1 MNEPS
6 STAAVNRALLAQLA
20 RDPDP
25 HVATAY
31 PAWADP
37 ARRTAAWIRAR
48 LAADDEPGAV
58 AFDELHRW
66 RTSLDEALDLMQ
78 HHDPAQYR
86 HWRQPGTWLDSLLR
100 LRSLLAHVLAKAY
113 WNDTPTVSYA
123 ELDVPRFLWGAR

>member
-6 STAAVNRALLAQLA
+6 STAVVNRALLVQLA
-20 RDPDP
+20 CDPDP

-37 ARRTAAWIRAR
+37 ARRATARIRER
-48 LAADDEPGAV
+48 LAAREVDGVD
-58 AFDELHRW
+58 FDELHRW
-66 RTSLDEALDLMQ
+66 RISLDEALELMQ
-78 HHDPAQYR
+78 QHDPAQYR

-113 WNDTPTVSYA
+113 WTETATVSYA
-123 ELDVPRFLWGAR
+123 ELDVDRFLWGAR